1 MSIAAPLATEAPVTS
16 RERVMAALGDRDLD
30 RPPVSFWG
38 HVYHRESSARELVD
52 ATLDRQREFGW
63 DWIKL
68 NPRKHYHVEPWGV
81 AYRYSGLPGQKPVLA
96 SWPVHAAADWA
107 AIGERRHDD
116 GAFGEQIEAVSL
128 LRRAL
133 PELPILATV
142 FTPLA
147 VLAEMT
153 PEPRALREHMRSHPT
168 VVRGALEA
176 VTATY
181 ERFVPA
187 LLAAG
192 ADGIYLATTDWAS
205 RDLMSPDEYASWGRP
220 GDLRV
225 LAAVR
230 DAPFNVLHVCK
241 ARNLLFELADYP
253 VSAFSWDATDP
264 TNPTLAEGLARLP
277 GAVMGGIS
285 QEGALLDA
293 DPGRAIAEF
302 HRGLELTGGRRW
314 LVGPGCS
321 IPPAVSAATLAA
333 LATTIRSARTA
344 DKNPTGSST
353 AGEVA
358 R

>member
-1 MSIAAPLATEAPVTS
+1 MTS
-16 RERVMAALGDRDLD
+16 RERVLAALGGHHLD

-52 ATLDRQREFGW
+52 ATLDQQRELGW

-81 AYRYSGLPGQKPVLA
+81 TYRYSGHAGEKPVLA
-96 SWPVHAAADWA
+96 SWPVRSAADWE
-107 AIGERRHDD
+107 AIGERRHDG
-116 GAFGEQIEAVSL
+116 GALAEQIEAISM

-133 PELPILATV
+133 PDLPLLATV

-153 PEPRALREHMRSHPT
+153 DEPGTLREHMRSHPAI
-168 VVRGALEA
+168 VRRALEA
-176 VTATY
+176 VTVTY

-187 LLAAG
+187 LVAAG

-205 RDLMSPDEYASWGRP
+205 RDLMSPDDYASWGRP

-225 LAAVR
+225 LAAVH

-241 ARNLLFELADYP
+241 GRNLLFDLANYP

-302 HRGLELTGGRRW
+302 RRGLELTGGRRW

-321 IPPAVSAATLAA
+321 IPPSVAATTLAA
-333 LATTIRSARTA
+333 LAATVRNARIA
-344 DKNPTGSST
+344 DQSPTGSST

>member
-1 MSIAAPLATEAPVTS
+1 VTS
-16 RERVMAALGDRDLD
+16 RERVLAALGDHDLD

-52 ATLDRQREFGW
+52 ATLDQQREFGW

-81 AYRYSGLPGQKPVLA
+81 TYRYSGRPGEKPVLDA
-96 SWPVHAAADWA
+96 WPVHAAADWE
-107 AIGERRHDD
+107 AIGERPHDA
-116 GAFGEQIEAVSL
+116 GALAEQIEAISL

-133 PELPILATV
+133 PDLPLLATV

-153 PEPRALREHMRSHPT
+153 DEPGRLREHMRSHPA
-168 VVRGALEA
+168 VVRRALEA

-187 LLAAG
+187 LVAAG

-205 RDLMSPDEYASWGRP
+205 RDLMSAEEYASWGRP

-225 LAAVR
+225 LAAVQ

-241 ARNLLFELADYP
+241 GSNLLIELADYP

-264 TNPTLAEGLARLP
+264 TNPTLADGLARLP

-285 QEGALLDA
+285 QEGALRDA

-302 HRGLELTGGRRW
+302 RSGLDLTGGRRW

-321 IPPAVSAATLAA
+321 IPPSVPATTLAA
-333 LATTIRSARTA
+333 LASAIRSARIA
-344 DKNPTGSST
+344 DKSPTGSPT
-353 AGEVA
+353 AG